1 MRITLKQTFLAS
13 SLLCGLLTGAC
24 KKDDST
30 TSDSKETATGTLR
43 ISLVAAG
50 DVAGAGAGLRSRLVD
65 PVNFSN
71 YTNGHIAAGT
81 PDSMKVLITKMT
93 LSKADNSKNLPIF
106 SDPEGKAIDI
116 KGSSV
121 DVSSFFTR
129 IECIKQDGTV
139 IDPPEGQT
147 CKCGVNGNGELIQ
160 QEEVTAED
168 GTKSM
173 ACPPLKEGETPP
185 FGVME
190 VDQEGDFDQLTVEY
204 LNKGEARGCVSGK
217 FSYGATTF
225 CTKSGQDLDA
235 AGSFTKADYPS
246 TGATAATIY
255 WSKEGKSTNA
265 SFSKTY
271 PIGSTISI
279 TADGESPKLTMV
291 IDQGRMLRFFDG
303 ETSQGPNPMP
313 GLPGNKAYFFST
325 VFEDSTFVFVGQPGG
340 IRGYRYG
347 LRAIKDKSMTDAV
360 PAQGSLTCTPT
371 VDDCNYVNGW
381 LTVIEDPSG
390 KPLAISV
397 MPDDD
402 NAWTIMKGGNYDSA
416 NPGAIKS
423 SDLTV
428 NADGTWTLTYNLL
441 DPDGSGLVGTIYK
454 LDPTAAVDST
464 QTLEFSAKNA
474 SSAGQFNTWGAI
486 TLQRGL

>member
-1 MRITLKQTFLAS
+1 MST
-13 SLLCGLLTGAC
+13 AC
-24 KKDDST
+24 KQDESKTTDSNG
-30 TSDSKETATGTLR
+30 TAAGTLR

-50 DVAGAGAGLRSRLVD
+50 DVAGAGAGLRNRLVD

-93 LSKADNSKNLPIF
+93 LSKSGTNDNMPIF
-106 SDPEGKAIDI
+106 SDPAGKAIEI

-121 DVSSFFTR
+121 DVSSFFSR

-139 IDPPEGQT
+139 IDPPEGKT
-147 CKCGVNGNGELIQ
+147 CKCGVDGNGELIQ
-160 QEEVTAED
+160 QEEVTGED
-168 GTKSM
+168 GSTYMS
-173 ACPPLKEGETPP
+173 CPPLKEGETPP

-190 VDQEGDFDQLTVEY
+190 VDQEGDFDQLSVEY
-204 LNKGEARGCVSGK
+204 LNKGEASGCVAGK
-217 FSYGATTF
+217 FSYGVTSF
-225 CTKSGQDLDA
+225 CTKTGQDLDA
-235 AGSFTKADYPS
+235 ASSFTKADYPS
-246 TGATAATIY
+246 TGATPSAIY
-255 WSKEGKSTNA
+255 WSRSGKTTEP

-313 GLPGNKAYFFST
+313 GTPGSKAYFFST
-325 VFEDSTFVFVGQPGG
+325 VFEDSTFVFVGQPGA

-347 LRAIKDKSMTDAV
+347 LRAIKNKAMSDTV

-371 VDDCNYVNGW
+371 SDSCNYVNGW

-390 KPLAISV
+390 KPFAISV

-441 DPDGSGLVGTIYK
+441 ESNGSGLVGTIYK

-464 QTLEFSAKNA
+464 QTVEFSAKNT